1 MAITNFIPEIW
12 NAQML
17 LDFREAATAAAIA
30 NREYEGDARVG
41 NTVNITSAVDVSIFD
56 YSIGEANGGT
66 TGSPK
71 ARTTAAQAVS
81 DAGQSLLIDQEKNF
95 DFYVDDI
102 DRRQAAGSM
111 DAYTQSAGLGLA
123 EDADKFLL
131 NVAHSGALEE
141 NKLDGAGV
149 APADADD
156 AWDILRDLR
165 KALNKQ
171 SVPLGNRVAFVNAE
185 FAAIL
190 LGAESKITSVDTS
203 GDGRGLREGTLGRIL
218 GFRIIETENLPE
230 VDAPQVVALYAPTL
244 AFVSQIT
251 ETEALRAQ
259 DKFADRLRGLH
270 VYGGKVIRPKA
281 VATWDVGEES
291 GSASASA

>member
-1 MAITNFIPEIW
+1 MAISNFIPEIW
-12 NAQML
+12 NARML
-17 LDFREAATAAAIA
+17 LDFREAATAAAVA

-41 NTVNITSAVDVSIFD
+41 NKVNITSAVDVSVFD

-66 TGSPK
+66 DISPK

-81 DAGQSLLIDQEKNF
+81 DSGLELLIDQEKNF

-123 EDADKFLL
+123 EDADRFLL
-131 NVAHSGALEE
+131 ALAHDNALGA
-141 NKLDGAGV
+141 NKLTGEGSE
-149 APADADD
+149 PSDADD
-156 AWDILRDLR
+156 AWDIIRDLR
-165 KALNKQ
+165 KALNKN
-171 SVPLGNRVAFVNAE
+171 SVPLANRVAFVNAE
-185 FAAIL
+185 FASL
-190 LGAESKITSVDTS
+190 LVGAESKLTAVDTS
-203 GDGRGLREGTLGRIL
+203 GDSAGLREGTLGRIL
-218 GFRIIETENLPE
+218 GFRIIETENLPV
-230 VDAPQVVALYAPTL
+230 VDEPQVVALYAPTL

-270 VYGGKVIRPKA
+270 VYGAKVIRPKA
-281 VATWDVGEES
+281 VATWNVGDAPAPS
-291 GSASASA
+291 SSS